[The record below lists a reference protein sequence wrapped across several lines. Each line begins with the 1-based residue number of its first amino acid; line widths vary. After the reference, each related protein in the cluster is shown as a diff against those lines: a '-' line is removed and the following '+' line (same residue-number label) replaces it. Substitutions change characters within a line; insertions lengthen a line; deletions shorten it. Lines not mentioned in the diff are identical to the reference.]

1 VPEGASSPRQLRRDA
16 AYRRALALAD
26 LVAVCIATA
35 GALVPDNPDT
45 QLALFGALPFVIVVT
60 KAAGLYDRDGS
71 VLHKTTLDE
80 VPKLFQ
86 VSTMYALAASIASP
100 LLTGSPLTP
109 GQVALLWALLFFSMF
124 GGRSLVRT
132 LIKRTATP
140 ERCLVIGDATTTPA
154 LHEKLGDNP
163 SLRIELVGR
172 VPLSGS
178 TADNGK
184 DVLGSIETLGIVLMD
199 NEIDRAI
206 IAPGSDDDEGEMLH
220 AIRLVKSLGVRVTVV
235 PRLFEVVGSSVE
247 FDYVRGM
254 MLLGVKPYGL
264 TASSRF
270 LKRSM
275 DIAGAAFG
283 LLLLAPML
291 LYVALAVK
299 VSSPGPV
306 LFRQRRV
313 GRNGEEFEI
322 CKFRTMY
329 KDAESKKDALRHLNE
344 TTGLFKI
351 ANDPRITKVGS
362 FLRRSSLDE
371 LPQLWNVLR
380 GDMSLVGPRPL
391 VPDEDSQVHGLD
403 RRRLQVLPGM
413 TGFWQVFGSGRIPL
427 HEMVKIDYHYGANWS
442 LWQDC
447 KILLRTVPYVMSR
460 RSL

>member
-1 VPEGASSPRQLRRDA
+1 
-16 AYRRALALAD
+16 
-26 LVAVCIATA
+26 
-35 GALVPDNPDT
+35 
-45 QLALFGALPFVIVVT
+45 
-60 KAAGLYDRDGS
+60 
-71 VLHKTTLDE
+71 
-80 VPKLFQ
+80 
-86 VSTMYALAASIASP
+86 
-100 LLTGSPLTP
+100 
-109 GQVALLWALLFFSMF
+109 
-124 GGRSLVRT
+124 
-132 LIKRTATP
+132 
-140 ERCLVIGDATTTPA
+140 
-154 LHEKLGDNP
+154 
-163 SLRIELVGR
+163 VGR

-178 TADNGK
+178 SRDDGK

-270 LKRSM
+270 LKRGM
-275 DIAGAAFG
+275 DIFGATLG

-291 LYVALAVK
+291 LYVAIAVK
-299 VSSPGPV
+299 VSSPGRV

-329 KDAESKKDALRHLNE
+329 QDAEAKKDELRHLNE
-344 TTGLFKI
+344 TAGLFKI
-351 ANDPRITKVGS
+351 ENDPRITKVGS

-391 VPDEDSQVHGLD
+391 VPDEDSQVLGLD